1 MPAPSFD
8 RLSLR
13 LDAVRF
19 TLVSDVVQDNTSG
32 KYVRVIQ
39 FYSDAPDTLN
49 PRPVIEITLTGDQ
62 PIDVE
67 LQTPKLNF

>member
-1 MPAPSFD
+1 MSGPSFN
-8 RLSLR
+8 RMNLQ

-19 TLVSDVVQDNTSG
+19 TLVSDVIQNTDTG
-32 KYVRVIQ
+32 KYVRLIQ
-39 FYSDAPDTLN
+39 FFTDAPDQLN
-49 PRPVIEITLTGDQ
+49 PRPVLEVTLTGDQ

>member
-1 MPAPSFD
+1 MGPQFD
-8 RLSLR
+8 RMSLR

-19 TLVSDVVQDNTSG
+19 TLVSDVVQDNVSG

-39 FYSDAPDTLN
+39 FYTDAPDTLN
-49 PRPVIEITLTGDQ
+49 PRPVVDITLTGDAA
-62 PIDVE
+62 IDVE